1 MGSHVASKIV
11 RCCARVV
18 ALCANKGLLS
28 AVNSHVDFQLRRYI
42 TRMAALVALV
52 IFLCIRREIIDI
64 KLTGHLAFWQ
74 VLWVTMFWDN

>member
-1 MGSHVASKIV
+1 MGLHVVSQVASL
-11 RCCARVV
+11 CARVV
-18 ALCANKGLLS
+18 ALCTNKRFLS
-28 AVNSHVDFQLRRYI
+28 GMNSHVLFQIGRSV